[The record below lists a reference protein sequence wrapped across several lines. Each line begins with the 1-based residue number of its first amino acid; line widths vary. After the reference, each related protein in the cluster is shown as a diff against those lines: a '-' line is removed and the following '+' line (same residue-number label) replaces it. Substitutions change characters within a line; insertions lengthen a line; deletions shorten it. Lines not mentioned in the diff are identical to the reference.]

1 MRTFASATLVVLL
14 LASGIALALEESP
27 SARLRFVRDGA
38 EVSSRTLEQLRAACA
53 ERTLEIGK
61 DPYYGV
67 AKRFRVCPLREVL
80 ALGFGDA
87 AALAGESLLL
97 RALDGYTRQADADR
111 LLGPGAY
118 LAFADADRLVRGERG
133 FDPIDRRQLDPA
145 PFYLVWERPE
155 QWDAHAWPWP
165 YQLAT
170 IEIASFEERFPHTV
184 PAGNETGSPADRGYG
199 LFQRECAHCHAI
211 NGEGGKVGPEL
222 NVPRNITEYRPAH
235 QLREF
240 IRNPESFRYTSM
252 PAHQHLTESDL
263 DALLAY
269 LARMAELKHDPR
281 PPEGDS

>member
-1 MRTFASATLVVLL
+1 MRSFASIVVVLL
-14 LASGIALALEESP
+14 LLCSGIGLALEESP
-27 SARLRFVRDGA
+27 VVQLSFVRDGA
-38 EVSSRTLEQLRAACA
+38 VVSTQTLGQLRAACA

-67 AKRFRVCPLREVL
+67 TKRFRVCPLREVL
-80 ALGFGDA
+80 AQGFGDD

-97 RALDGYTRQADADR
+97 RALDGYTRQAEADQ

-118 LAFADADRLVRGERG
+118 LAFADADRLARGEQG
-133 FDPIDRRQLDPA
+133 FDPIDRRQVDPA

-170 IEIASFEERFPHTV
+170 VEIASFEERHPHTV
-184 PAGNETGSPADRGYG
+184 PTGAETGSPTARGYG

-222 NVPRNITEYRPAH
+222 NVPRNITEYRPEA

-252 PAHQHLTESDL
+252 PAHQHLTELDL
-263 DALLAY
+263 DALLSY
-269 LARMAELKHDPR
+269 LARMAELKHDPG
-281 PPEGDS
+281 PLEGDS